1 MKKVMLWIKRY
12 IMFCGI
18 IMICSFFMCLFFDP
32 TRELNVA
39 SYFGQCMVFAGL
51 ALLTVGV
58 YYSKEELTQEAW
70 WCRTILHLILL
81 EAVFL
86 PLAHYWHF
94 WYNATD
100 ACVYAVFILIGKI
113 IWHIVDFGR
122 NAKTAADVNKKI
134 RERRKA
140 SEKEEGKII

>member
-1 MKKVMLWIKRY
+1 MKKIMLWIKRY

-32 TRELNVA
+32 TRTLNVA
-39 SYFGQCMVFAGL
+39 SYFGQCMIFACL
-51 ALLTVGV
+51 AMLTVGV
-58 YYSKEELTQEAW
+58 YYSREELTKEAW
-70 WCRTILHLILL
+70 WFRTLLHLLVL

-86 PLAHYWHF
+86 PLAHHWHF
-94 WYNATD
+94 WYSVKD
-100 ACVYAVFILIGKI
+100 SFVYAVFILIGKI

-140 SEKEEGKII
+140 TENEEGKLV